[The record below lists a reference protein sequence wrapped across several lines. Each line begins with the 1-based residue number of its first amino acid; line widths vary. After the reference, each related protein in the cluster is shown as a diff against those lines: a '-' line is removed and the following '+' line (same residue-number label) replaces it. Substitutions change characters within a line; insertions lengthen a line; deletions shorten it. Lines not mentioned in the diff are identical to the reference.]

1 MAILTSLP
9 PSSRLSGGTSR
20 RHSDPSKG
28 AYQPVAR
35 DGKSRASSSAG
46 SSPGDVANASHREA
60 AIVLPSVPEDTPM
73 LPKDNISPD
82 TEEGPSSS
90 LEPSNSHDETF
101 QKQKQ
106 QQQLDVPHRSS
117 RRDSKRLSWIP
128 NWTFAGSAPVTPPT
142 SPNPDRPDNSRTSSM
157 DSYQQSATRMSRFRN
172 SISTLS
178 EVVLRD
184 TEPTHESNFPANPSF
199 PDDFAGQK
207 LILHV
212 YGTLDAIHQT
222 PNEENMRLQ
231 TPRGFKHADLSSS
244 PTSPSSPSFSS
255 SPPSSSSAG
264 HQANSA
270 LLLYILP
277 LLHDGDLL
285 VQPFVERHTSTAGGG
300 GGAPRHSG
308 KDSNMAT
315 VIRGA
320 IQDCVFKCFVVGVF
334 PLKVF
339 FSEEKERVE
348 REQWETYELDV
359 ELYDSSVAVAGEE
372 ER

>member
-73 LPKDNISPD
+73 LPKDISPD

-101 QKQKQ
+101 QKQEQ
-106 QQQLDVPHRSS
+106 QQQQVPQRSS
-117 RRDSKRLSWIP
+117 RRDSRRLSWIP

-142 SPNPDRPDNSRTSSM
+142 SPNPERPNNTRTSSM

-199 PDDFAGQK
+199 PEDFAGQR
-207 LILHV
+207 LLLHV

-231 TPRGFKHADLSSS
+231 TPRGFKYADLSSS
-244 PTSPSSPSFSS
+244 PTSPSSP
-255 SPPSSSSAG
+255 PPSSSSSARR
-264 HQANSA
+264 QANSA

-277 LLHDGDLL
+277 LLRDGDLL
-285 VQPFVERHTSTAGGG
+285 VQPFMERHTSTAGGG
-300 GGAPRHSG
+300 GGVPRHSG
-308 KDSNMAT
+308 KDSSMAT

-339 FSEEKERVE
+339 FNEEKERVE
-348 REQWETYELDV
+348 REQRETYELDV
-359 ELYDSSVAVAGEE
+359 ELYDSSVAVAGKE